1 MLQQD
6 RKLLISNLTNVSF
19 ICLIAELYQTERTS
33 KNYILVS
40 TEVAIYIDRILTI
53 AALHI

>member
-6 RKLLISNLTNVSF
+6 RKLLISNLTNVAF
-19 ICLIAELYQTERTS
+19 VCLTAELYQTERTS

-40 TEVAIYIDRILTI
+40 TKVAIDIDLIRTI